1 MKKNFLVAVATVI
14 LVASSATTVW
24 SQTEKTGLAG
34 PDSILVTA
42 PLNKVQVMPDSCT
55 LPSGTRVVLTVL
67 YSGGTEKAK
76 RVGLDPNLW
85 GSRGRVALDWVKKHG
100 LIVNSPVDYREGLVG
115 ERGVVIRKDEVF
127 YSLVN
132 HAKQISQLD
141 ERVAKAQQT
150 ADSAYVLADEAKK
163 NARTNASSISS
174 LRQEF
179 DVYKLAQKSNLPLLR
194 VGVGALSVS
203 YSDIEPKAVPVLRLE
218 ANLSNRFGLQCE
230 GGVIPVGLFNN
241 EQTWD
246 GVLHAAVFWR
256 PLSFVKILAGYSLA
270 TNFYESDFAIA
281 ESRDDGVLAGL
292 ELSAKV
298 LGATVYLG
306 GGYLKSGTDGGFVSA
321 GIIF

>member
-55 LPSGTRVVLTVL
+55 LPSGTRVILTVL

-76 RVGLDPNLW
+76 KIGLDPDLW
-85 GSRGRVALDWVKKHG
+85 GRRGKVALDWAKVHG

-141 ERVAKAQQT
+141 GRVNRVQKAANS
-150 ADSAYVLADEAKK
+150 ADSLARNNAGNLKILRQDFEDYKQQAQKK
-163 NARTNASSISS
+163 SSS
-174 LRQEF
+174 L
-179 DVYKLAQKSNLPLLR
+179 PR
-194 VGVGALSVS
+194 VGFGTLSVL
-203 YSDIEPKAVPVLRLE
+203 YSGIEPKAVPVLRLE